1 MKKQKNQDSSTLE
14 LVNQGLDAWLEKL
27 KITISTGLLQKNN
40 LVRNSKVSKG
50 VGKLKAEE

>member
-40 LVRNSKVSKG
+40 LVRNSKVSKS